1 MVKKKATSK
10 KTKPTKK
17 ATKKVAAV
25 KKPKSLPAKKK
36 VVAPAPKKKKKYV
49 GKKRGRKPSSP
60 NRYNDIKQVISKNYL
75 ETVNRKIKRY
85 ELKIIYNW
93 IKDSYGNQSLR
104 YVLMNIDLIID
115 SFWKQYCNLYPIE
128 INNYARFF
136 EWYNFKNFLFTEKKY
151 HYPTDII
158 QVDLNSVG
166 LGTFE
171 FFFEDYTS
179 KCEEYY
185 EMLKAEGI
193 KRESP
198 PPALYLLDATCDIS
212 KKGNLFQYQLLM
224 DADIPKSQNPAGLG
238 GKNVVGGG
246 NIPTTQNTG
255 SGTTQSNIP
264 PTVSG
269 NNQNANT
276 GQINGNQ
283 GVNNS
288 QENVSKEVSNQN
300 ISGLGGNTEIEIQKE
315 RIKAEFNLREQK
327 LTELR
332 ELLKAG
338 VINFDEYMRGIKEV

>member
-1 MVKKKATSK
+1 MAKKKTTSK

-25 KKPKSLPAKKK
+25 KKPKSSTVKK
-36 VVAPAPKKKKKYV
+36 VVTPVPKKKKKYV

-60 NRYNDIKQVISKNYL
+60 NRYNDIKQAISKNYL
-75 ETVNRKIKRY
+75 DTVNRKIKRY

-128 INNYARFF
+128 INNFARFF
-136 EWYNFKNFLFTEKKY
+136 EWYNFKNFLFTEKKH

-158 QVDLNSVG
+158 QVDLNAVG

-198 PPALYLLDATCDIS
+198 PPALYLVDAVCDIS
-212 KKGNLFQYQLLM
+212 RKGNVFQYQLLM
-224 DADIPKSQNPAGLG
+224 DDDIPSTKNTPPNQNLSGLG
-238 GKNVVGGG
+238 GKNTSV
-246 NIPTTQNTG
+246 IG
-255 SGTTQSNIP
+255 SGTTQPNLQPNAPSATP
-264 PTVSG
+264 
-269 NNQNANT
+269 NANT
-276 GQINGNQ
+276 GQINNLPNQ
-283 GVNNS
+283 NNNFGGS
-288 QENVSKEVSNQN
+288 NQENVSDEVLKQQA
-300 ISGLGGNTEIEIQKE
+300 EIEIQKE

-327 LTELR
+327 LNELR

-338 VINFDEYMRGIKEV
+338 VINFDEYMRGIKEI

>member
-1 MVKKKATSK
+1 MAKKKATSK
-10 KTKPTKK
+10 KTKPAKK
-17 ATKKVAAV
+17 VTKKVAAV
-25 KKPKSLPAKKK
+25 KKPKSTA
-36 VVAPAPKKKKKYV
+36 VPKKKKKYV

-60 NRYNDIKQVISKNYL
+60 NRYNDIKQAISKNYL

-115 SFWKQYCNLYPIE
+115 SFWKQYCNIYPIE
-128 INNYARFF
+128 INNFARFF

-158 QVDLNSVG
+158 QVDLTTVG

-198 PPALYLLDATCDIS
+198 PPALYLVDAVCDIS
-212 KKGNLFQYQLLM
+212 LKGNVFKYQLLM
-224 DADIPKSQNPAGLG
+224 DDDIPKTD
-238 GKNVVGGG
+238 KNTSVIGGG
-246 NIPTTQNTG
+246 GASAINPTNQKGFGSQNTG
-255 SGTTQSNIP
+255 SGTTQPNISSNV
-264 PTVSG
+264 PTAVS
-269 NNQNANT
+269 NANT
-276 GQINGNQ
+276 GDLNKNQ
-283 GVNNS
+283 GVNN
-288 QENVSKEVSNQN
+288 N
-300 ISGLGGNTEIEIQKE
+300 IPNPNTQDFGSAGINTELELQKE

-338 VINFDEYMRGIKEV
+338 VITFEQYMKGIKEV

>member
-25 KKPKSLPAKKK
+25 KKPKSKN
-36 VVAPAPKKKKKYV
+36 VVTPAPKKKKKYV

-60 NRYNDIKQVISKNYL
+60 NRYNDIKQAISKNYL
-75 ETVNRKIKRY
+75 DTVNRKIKRY

-128 INNYARFF
+128 INNFARFF
-136 EWYNFKNFLFTEKKY
+136 EWYNFKNFLFTEKKH

-158 QVDLNSVG
+158 QVDLNAVG

-198 PPALYLLDATCDIS
+198 PPALYLVDAVCDIS
-212 KKGNLFQYQLLM
+212 RKGNVFQYQLLM
-224 DADIPKSQNPAGLG
+224 DDDIPSAKSKNPSDFGSRNVAGSAG
-238 GKNVVGGG
+238 VNNATGATN
-246 NIPTTQNTG
+246 QNT
-255 SGTTQSNIP
+255 P
-264 PTVSG
+264 PTVPTS
-269 NNQNANT
+269 NVNANT
-276 GQINGNQ
+276 GQINSSQ
-283 GVNNS
+283 GVNNNQS
-288 QENVSKEVSNQN
+288 NVSKEVLNQN
-300 ISGLGGNTEIEIQKE
+300 AEIEIQKE

-327 LTELR
+327 LNELR

-338 VINFDEYMRGIKEV
+338 VINFDEYMRGIKEI

>member
-10 KTKPTKK
+10 KSKPTKK

-25 KKPKSLPAKKK
+25 KKPKSST
-36 VVAPAPKKKKKYV
+36 VTPAPKKKKKYV

-60 NRYNDIKQVISKNYL
+60 NRYNDIKQAISKNYI

-93 IKDSYGNQSLR
+93 VKDTYGNQSLR

-115 SFWKQYCNLYPIE
+115 SFWKQYCNLFPIE

-158 QVDLNSVG
+158 QVDLNAVG

-212 KKGNLFQYQLLM
+212 RKGNFFQYQLLM
-224 DADIPKSQNPAGLG
+224 DADIPKAE
-238 GKNVVGGG
+238 KNTST
-246 NIPTTQNTG
+246 IG
-255 SGTTQSNIP
+255 SGTTQPNLP
-264 PTVSG
+264 PTVP
-269 NNQNANT
+269 NVNLNANT
-276 GQINGNQ
+276 GDLNKNQ
-283 GVNNS
+283 AVNSTEVNANN

-300 ISGLGGNTEIEIQKE
+300 IQIEIQKE

-338 VINFDEYMRGIKEV
+338 VITFDQYMKGIKEV